1 MHIFFGF
8 TRILSSQLHTFL
20 YTNLN
25 TPFPHAWILQSQQVP
40 QIGKALTNKLNG
52 AEAMVRMLE
61 SHGVQHIFG
70 LCGDTTLPFY
80 DAMHRLDHN
89 ITHVLTRD
97 ERSACYMAD
106 AYSRVTGRV
115 GVCEGPSGGGA
126 TYILPGLIE
135 ASESSYAVLGIT
147 TDISVGSYGKYPLT
161 EVDQEAL
168 MRPLTKWNTVIK
180 QAAHIPRMVRQAFR
194 AMTTGR
200 SGAAHLGLPYDIQYD
215 PVDPS
220 DIWSDPNHNRYPA
233 YPMAPAPGVAEAAV
247 DVILSA
253 KKPLII
259 CGGGVVIAGAMT
271 ELGRLA
277 TRLDI
282 AVATSISGQGSL
294 AETNPQ
300 CLGVVGSNG
309 GTDQTWE
316 LMEAADLVIF
326 MGCRAG
332 STTTSRWE
340 APAKGTRIVHFD
352 NDPMVIGANYQ
363 TELGVVGDLRLSLAQ
378 VNAVLDAREQG
389 EDTFGGATAIAD
401 IKRRKFE
408 EFDRY
413 ALITDLPMRPE
424 RVIDAMM
431 QVLPKDATVLS
442 DPGTSCPYF
451 SAYYQLPL
459 PGRYFITNRAHG
471 ALGYALSAAL
481 GAWFGRPSS
490 KVVAMMG
497 DGSFGFT
504 VGELETVTRYNAPIT
519 YIVFS
524 NANFGW
530 IKASQFADKD
540 ARYYNVDF
548 NRTDQAAVA
557 AAYGVKSWRVDNPDD
572 LVRILKE
579 AMQHDGPTLIDV
591 ICQPLE
597 ESNAPVRRWMG

>member
-1 MHIFFGF
+1 M
-8 TRILSSQLHTFL
+8 
-20 YTNLN
+20 
-25 TPFPHAWILQSQQVP
+25 
-40 QIGKALTNKLNG
+40 TNKMNG

-61 SHGVQHIFG
+61 AHGVQHIFG

-80 DAMHRLDHN
+80 DAMHKLDHKM
-89 ITHVLTRD
+89 THVLTRD
-97 ERSACYMAD
+97 ERCATYMAD

-115 GVCEGPSGGGA
+115 GVAEGPSGGGA

-161 EVDQEAL
+161 EVDQDAL
-168 MRPLTKWNTVIK
+168 MKPLTKWNTVIK
-180 QAAHIPRMVRQAFR
+180 KSEHIPRMVRTAFR

-200 SGAAHLGLPYDIQYD
+200 SGAAHLGLPYDIQYED
-215 PVDPS
+215 VDPS
-220 DIWSDPNHNRYPA
+220 DIWADPKHTSYPA
-233 YPMAPAPGVAEAAV
+233 YPQAPEPGAAEAAV
-247 DVILSA
+247 DAILSA
-253 KKPLII
+253 KNPLII
-259 CGGGVVIAGAMT
+259 CGGGVVIAGAMD
-271 ELGRLA
+271 ELNRLA

-282 AVATSISGQGSL
+282 PVATSISGQGSL

-316 LMEAADLVIF
+316 MMEAADLVVF
-326 MGCRAG
+326 MGARAG

-340 APAKGTRIVHFD
+340 APAPGTRVVHFD
-352 NDPMVIGANYQ
+352 NDPMVIGANYR
-363 TELGVVGDLRLSLAQ
+363 TEVGVVGDLRLALAE
-378 VNAVLDAREQG
+378 VNTILDQRGQG
-389 EDTFGGATAIAD
+389 ETTFGGAAAIAD
-401 IKRRKFE
+401 IKKRKFE
-408 EFDRY
+408 IFDQL
-413 ALITDLPMRPE
+413 ALSNELPMRPE

-431 QVLPKDATVLS
+431 KVLPEDATVVS

-451 SAYYQLPL
+451 SAYYQLPTA
-459 PGRYFITNRAHG
+459 GRHFITNRAHG
-471 ALGYALSAAL
+471 ALGYSLSAAL
-481 GAWFGRPSS
+481 GAWFGRPTS

-504 VGELETVTRYNAPIT
+504 CGELETVTRHRAPIT

-524 NANFGW
+524 NSNFGW
-530 IKASQFADKD
+530 IKASQEADKG

-557 AAYGVKSWRVDNPDD
+557 AAYGVKSWRVENPDD
-572 LVRILKE
+572 LPRILKE
-579 AMQHDGPTLIDV
+579 AIDHDGPTLIDV
-591 ICQPLE
+591 IVQPLE

>member
-1 MHIFFGF
+1 MK
-8 TRILSSQLHTFL
+8 
-20 YTNLN
+20 N
-25 TPFPHAWILQSQQVP
+25 TLKGS
-40 QIGKALTNKLNG
+40 
-52 AEAMVRMLE
+52 EAMVRMLQA
-61 SHGVQHIFG
+61 HGVRHIFG

-80 DAMHRLDHN
+80 DALYQLDHG

-161 EVDQEAL
+161 EVDQEAM
-168 MRPLTKWNTVIK
+168 MRPLTKWNTVIRR
-180 QAAHIPRMVRQAFR
+180 ADHIPRMVRAAFR

-215 PVDPS
+215 AVDS
-220 DIWSDPNHNRYPA
+220 DDIWADPQLQSYPA
-233 YPMAPAPGVAEAAV
+233 YRTGPQLDAVEAAIEA
-247 DVILSA
+247 ILSA
-253 KKPLII
+253 KNPLIV
-259 CGGGVVIAGAMT
+259 CGGGVVISGAEE
-271 ELGRLA
+271 ELNKLA
-277 TRLDI
+277 SRLDI
-282 AVATSISGQGSL
+282 PVATSISGQGSL
-294 AETNPQ
+294 ADTHPN

-316 LMEAADLVIF
+316 MMEAADLVIF

-340 APAKGTRIVHFD
+340 APKPGARIVHFD
-352 NDPMVIGANYQ
+352 SDPMVIGANYP
-363 TELGVVGDLRLSLAQ
+363 TEVGVAGDLLLSLTAT
-378 VNAVLDAREQG
+378 NESLDKRSDPAGR
-389 EDTFGGATAIAD
+389 FGGAEAIAD
-401 IKRRKFE
+401 IKRRKLE
-408 EFDRY
+408 IFD
-413 ALITDLPMRPE
+413 ALANSTDAPIRPE
-424 RVIDAMM
+424 RVIDAMLK
-431 QVLPKDATVLS
+431 VLPEDATVLS
-442 DPGTSCPYF
+442 DPGTSCPYY
-451 SAYYQLPL
+451 SAYYRQPKA
-459 PGRYFITNRAHG
+459 GRYFITNRAHG
-471 ALGYALSAAL
+471 ALGYSLSAAL

-490 KVVAMMG
+490 KIVAMMG

-504 VGELETVTRYNAPIT
+504 CGELETVCRARAPIT

-524 NANFGW
+524 NSNFGW
-530 IKASQFADKD
+530 IKASQYADTD

-557 AAYGVKSWRVDNPDD
+557 AAYGVKSWKVEDP
-572 LVRILKE
+572 E
-579 AMQHDGPTLIDV
+579 ALEGVLREAIDHDGPTLVDV
-591 ICQPLE
+591 VCQPLE